1 MQEWHAVAAQEPA
14 GMLVLPVRRRIL
26 IVDPSSTNRRV
37 LREMLRELG
46 HQVIEAKST
55 TEALSLI
62 SRDAIDLAL
71 VDLLAPE
78 VGGPA
83 LCRVLRSH
91 AATHLVPII
100 LITDAPDADKESIGI
115 AAGADDFLV
124 RPMRT
129 RVLRA
134 RVQSVLRRKSVLDS
148 MDEAEA
154 VLFSLAQSV
163 EARDPALGQHCQRL
177 ALLSSTLGVAMGLPA
192 PDLIALHRG
201 GYLHD
206 IGKVAVPD
214 SILFNPG
221 RLSEEE
227 WRVMKEHPVRGEQIC
242 SGMKSLKSVL
252 PIVRHHHERCDGS
265 GYPDGLRREEIPL
278 LARVLQIAD
287 IFDGLTRER
296 PYKPAY
302 TSEYSLQ
309 IIQEETAAGW
319 RDPLVVEAFSDIF
332 PLFSSDDLLSRSS
345 LQALALSLQ
354 EQNGWCVEDGR
365 QAASRIQHAP
375 VSEAM

>member
-1 MQEWHAVAAQEPA
+1 MKERHATAAQESA
-14 GMLVLPVRRRIL
+14 GMLTLPAKRRIL
-26 IVDPSSTNRRV
+26 IVDESYTNRRV
-37 LREMLRELG
+37 LYEMLCELG
-46 HQVIEAKST
+46 HEVLEAKST

-62 SRDAIDLAL
+62 SRDVVDLAL
-71 VDLLAPE
+71 VDLLAPV

-83 LCRVLRSH
+83 LCCILRSH
-91 AATHLVPII
+91 AATQSIPII
-100 LITDAPDADKESIGI
+100 LITDTPDAEKEAIGI

-124 RPMRT
+124 RPLRT
-129 RVLRA
+129 KVLRA

-214 SILFNPG
+214 RVLFKPG
-221 RLSEEE
+221 RLNEEE
-227 WRVMKEHPVRGEQIC
+227 WRIMKEHTVRGEQIC
-242 SGMKSLKSVL
+242 AGMKSLKSVL
-252 PIVRHHHERCDGS
+252 PIIRNHHERWDGS
-265 GYPDGLRREEIPL
+265 GYPDGLRCEEIPL
-278 LARVLQIAD
+278 LARVLQIVD

-302 TSEYSLQ
+302 SPEYSLQ

-319 RDPLVVEAFSDIF
+319 RDPLVVEAFTDIF
-332 PLFSSDDLLSRSS
+332 PLFRTGDLMSRSS

-354 EQNGWCVEDGR
+354 ERNGWRAD
-365 QAASRIQHAP
+365 ASTPATHAQRTP
-375 VSEAM
+375 VPEAM

>member
-1 MQEWHAVAAQEPA
+1 
-14 GMLVLPVRRRIL
+14 
-26 IVDPSSTNRRV
+26 
-37 LREMLRELG
+37 
-46 HQVIEAKST
+46 
-55 TEALSLI
+55 
-62 SRDAIDLAL
+62 
-71 VDLLAPE
+71 
-78 VGGPA
+78 
-83 LCRVLRSH
+83 
-91 AATHLVPII
+91 
-100 LITDAPDADKESIGI
+100 
-115 AAGADDFLV
+115 
-124 RPMRT
+124 
-129 RVLRA
+129 
-134 RVQSVLRRKSVLDS
+134 
-148 MDEAEA
+148 
-154 VLFSLAQSV
+154 
-163 EARDPALGQHCQRL
+163 
-177 ALLSSTLGVAMGLPA
+177 
-192 PDLIALHRG
+192 
-201 GYLHD
+201 
-206 IGKVAVPD
+206 
-214 SILFNPG
+214 
-221 RLSEEE
+221 
-227 WRVMKEHPVRGEQIC
+227 MKEHPVRGEQIC

>member
-1 MQEWHAVAAQEPA
+1 MREWHAAAQESA
-14 GMLVLPVRRRIL
+14 GMMVLPVKRRIL
-26 IVDPSSTNRRV
+26 IVDDFPTNRRV

-46 HQVIEAKST
+46 HEVIEAKST

-62 SRDAIDLAL
+62 SRDVIDLAL

-83 LCRVLRSH
+83 LCCILRSH
-91 AATHLVPII
+91 SATQSIPII
-100 LITDAPDADKESIGI
+100 LITDRPDAENEAIGI

-129 RVLRA
+129 KVLRA

-148 MDEAEA
+148 MDEAET

-177 ALLSSTLGVAMGLPA
+177 ALLSSTLGVAMGFSA

-206 IGKVAVPD
+206 VGKVAVPD
-214 SILFNPG
+214 RILFKPG
-221 RLSEEE
+221 RLTEEE
-227 WRVMKEHPVRGEQIC
+227 WRVMKQHTVRGEQIC
-242 SGMKSLKSVL
+242 GGMKSLKSVL
-252 PIVRHHHERCDGS
+252 PIIRHHHERWDGS

-302 TSEYSLQ
+302 TAEHALQ

-319 RDPLVVEAFSDIF
+319 RDPMVVEAFMDVF
-332 PLFSSDDLLSRSS
+332 PLFSNGDLTSRSS

-354 EQNGWCVEDGR
+354 EQNGWRVEESAET
-365 QAASRIQHAP
+365 AAPFQHAP
-375 VSEAM
+375 ISEAM